1 MARPD
6 WLKQV
11 VGAGR
16 EFHALKQD
24 PVRHNARNL
33 ATMGLLVCLV
43 GGLVFLAP
51 TVPWPVV
58 LFAGSFLFG
67 ILYFALFILVVP
79 QPATTCS
86 SFILTGRS
94 RARWNRFFGRL
105 FAAPFFTNYD
115 QHWEVGHTTHHVKP
129 CTEEDPQEDD
139 PETGRALLRTVL
151 ILVSVPGAV
160 LFMNPSNQYGPN
172 PWLMVRGVLTLV
184 LGSVLVSVFWSVP
197 AGFALFGGL
206 QGLLLLTRLKRT
218 QEHGAGLAHEP
229 DFVMRSRTYL
239 YTLAPLTSPLN
250 INYHF
255 EHHANFN
262 VPWYL
267 LPAYH
272 QRLLEIVPKPLQAY
286 IFPDRYLDQAAGRF
300 EAIPDDLR
308 AEFGLESLGA
318 AQAAK

>member
-51 TVPWPVV
+51 TALARGPVRGV
-58 LFAGSFLFG
+58 LPSES
-67 ILYFALFILVVP
+67 YFALFILVVHE
-79 QPATTCS
+79 AS
-86 SFILTGRS
+86 HDMFILHPDRQKQK
-94 RARWNRFFGRL
+94 RWNRFFGRL

-151 ILVSVPGAV
+151 ILVSVPGAAV
-160 LFMNPSNQYGPN
+160 HESSNQCGPD
-172 PWLMVRGVLTLV
+172 PWLMVRVSSPWCSAVSLSASSGRCPQDSPC
-184 LGSVLVSVFWSVP
+184 SV
-197 AGFALFGGL
+197 
-206 QGLLLLTRLKRT
+206 
-218 QEHGAGLAHEP
+218 
-229 DFVMRSRTYL
+229 DFRACCSSR
-239 YTLAPLTSPLN
+239 A
-250 INYHF
+250 
-255 EHHANFN
+255 
-262 VPWYL
+262 
-267 LPAYH
+267 
-272 QRLLEIVPKPLQAY
+272 
-286 IFPDRYLDQAAGRF
+286 
-300 EAIPDDLR
+300 
-308 AEFGLESLGA
+308 
-318 AQAAK
+318 